1 MLDPGNGEIYGF
13 NLFARGGGP
22 DLVEQDDFVMKDK
35 KQVKSLVDAC
45 TPLVAFFFSAGATA
59 CFSSRCAEVSSVS
72 SYSAAAAAFFP
83 PAILKAESER
93 VSTPAQ

>member
-13 NLFARGGGP
+13 NNFKV
-22 DLVEQDDFVMKDK
+22 VEQEDFVMKDK

-72 SYSAAAAAFFP
+72 S
-83 PAILKAESER
+83 
-93 VSTPAQ
+93 